1 MKKVITILALALT
14 TSVAFA
20 QDTPLEIS
28 GSGDLYYKYDFAK
41 TDNIK
46 TSFAT
51 DQNSVSLGMIDI
63 ALKKK
68 TGKTSFVG
76 EVSFGPRGQFQSI
89 PNGDGDAYNLSNSFN
104 IQNLYAAYAASD
116 KLTLTAGYMG
126 TFIGYEVISPLA
138 NLNYSTSYLFTN
150 GPFQNAGVKANYAI
164 SSKVGLM
171 VGLFNDKWNE
181 YKARPAFGL
190 NAIGAQLSV
199 TPFEGLTAYFNY
211 LSGSASG
218 TIVDLTGSYQVTEK
232 FKLGFN
238 VADFS
243 GVNEIGAVV
252 ITEGKDAVIENLS
265 GSVKYTPAV
274 DAILGDRTQGYTGF
288 ALYPSYAVSSNFS
301 LGLRVENFKAKEKSF
316 YVDTAPA
323 AKESVT
329 AFTLSANLK
338 SGGLTFIPEFRMD
351 SGSANMFAD
360 SKGDLTKSA
369 SQISMAVVYG
379 F

>member
-28 GSGDLYYKYDFAK
+28 GSADLYYKNDFSGNE
-41 TDNIK
+41 NIK
-46 TSFAT
+46 TSFNS

-76 EVSFGPRGQFQSI
+76 EVAFGPRGAQQSI
-89 PNGDGDAYNLSNSFN
+89 PDSDGTYDNVSNSFH
-104 IQNLYAAYAASD
+104 IQNLYASYAASE

-150 GPFQNAGVKANYAI
+150 GPFQNAGVKANYAF

-171 VGLFNDKWNE
+171 VGVFNDQWNA
-181 YKARPAFGL
+181 YKADMSLGL

-199 TPFEGLTAYFNY
+199 TPVEGLTAYINY
-211 LSGSASG
+211 LDGSASG
-218 TIVDLTGSYQVTEK
+218 TIVDLTAAYQISEK
-232 FKLGFN
+232 FKLGLN

-243 GVNEIGAVV
+243 GTV
-252 ITEGKDAVIENLS
+252 TD
-265 GSVKYTPAV
+265 T
-274 DAILGDRTQGYTGF
+274 GYTGF

-301 LGLRVENFKAKEKSF
+301 LGLRAENFKAKKAGSPFGTSF
-316 YVDTAPA
+316 SNVVAD
-323 AKESVT
+323 ESVT

-351 SGSANMFAD
+351 SGSADMFAD
-360 SKGDLTKSA
+360 SDLAATKSA
-369 SQISMAVVYG
+369 SQVSLAVVYG

>member
-28 GSGDLYYKYDFAK
+28 GSGDLYYKYDFSEASQLG
-41 TDNIK
+41 

-76 EVSFGPRGQFQSI
+76 EVSFGPRGQNQSI
-89 PNGDGDAYNLSNSFN
+89 PKDGLTFASSTNGDDGNSFH

-116 KLTLTAGYMG
+116 KLTLTAGFMG
-126 TFIGYEVISPLA
+126 TFIGYEVISPLG
-138 NLNYSTSYLFTN
+138 NFHYSTSYLFTN
-150 GPFQNAGVKANYAI
+150 GPFQNAGVKANYAF

-171 VGLFNDKWNE
+171 VGLFSDQWNLYQANPKW
-181 YKARPAFGL
+181 GL
-190 NAIGAQLSV
+190 NAIGAQLSL
-199 TPFEGLTAYFNY
+199 TPVEGLTAYINF
-211 LSGSASG
+211 LDGSESG
-218 TIVDLTGSYQVTEK
+218 TVLDLTATYQVSEK

-238 VADFS
+238 AADYS
-243 GVNEIGAVV
+243 GV
-252 ITEGKDAVIENLS
+252 
-265 GSVKYTPAV
+265 
-274 DAILGDRTQGYTGF
+274 GDDTGYTGF

-301 LGLRVENFKAKEKSF
+301 LGLRAENFKGKKNAITYSN
-316 YVDTAPA
+316 VA
-323 AKESVT
+323 ADESVT

-351 SGSANMFAD
+351 SGSVNMFE
-360 SKGDLTKSA
+360 SGTEKSA
-369 SQISMAVVYG
+369 SQVSMAVVYG

>member
-28 GSGDLYYKYDFAK
+28 GSADLYYKYDFSEASQLG
-41 TDNIK
+41 

-76 EVSFGPRGQFQSI
+76 EVSFGPRGAGQSI
-89 PNGDGDAYNLSNSFN
+89 PDVGGQSFH

-126 TFIGYEVISPLA
+126 TFIGYEVISPLG
-138 NLNYSTSYLFTN
+138 NLHYSTSYLFTN
-150 GPFQNAGVKANYAI
+150 GPFQNAGVKANYAF

-171 VGLFNDKWNE
+171 VGAFNDQWNL
-181 YKARPAFGL
+181 YSASPTLGL
-190 NAIGAQLSV
+190 NAVGAQLSL
-199 TPFEGLTAYFNY
+199 TPFEGLTAYVNY

-218 TIVDLTGSYQVTEK
+218 TIVDLTATYQITEK
-232 FKLGFN
+232 FKLGLN

-243 GVNEIGAVV
+243 GADSVLLGGGEELTAEIPAQLTELP
-252 ITEGKDAVIENLS
+252 ITLG
-265 GSVKYTPAV
+265 TPATYA
-274 DAILGDRTQGYTGF
+274 DLPFTQGYTGF
-288 ALYPSYAVSSNFS
+288 ALYPSYAVSDKFT
-301 LGLRVENFKAKEKSF
+301 LGLRVENFKAKEKSL
-316 YVDTAPA
+316 YVGTAPS

-329 AFTLSANLK
+329 AFTLSANFK

-351 SGSANMFAD
+351 SGSKEFFKD
-360 SKGDLTKSA
+360 SDMKGTKSA

>member
-14 TSVAFA
+14 TTMSFA
-20 QDTPLEIS
+20 QETPLEIS
-28 GSGDLYYKYDFAK
+28 GSADLYYKYDFSEASQLG
-41 TDNIK
+41 

-76 EVSFGPRGQFQSI
+76 EVSFGPRGAGQSI
-89 PNGDGDAYNLSNSFN
+89 PNDVDGQSFH

-150 GPFQNAGVKANYAI
+150 GPFQNAGVKANYLI

-171 VGLFNDKWNE
+171 VGLFNDQWNL
-181 YKARPAFGL
+181 YNANPSLGL
-190 NAIGAQLSV
+190 NAIGAQLSL
-199 TPFEGLTAYFNY
+199 TPVEGLTAYINY
-211 LSGSASG
+211 LDGSASG
-218 TIVDLTGSYQVTEK
+218 TIVDLTAAYQISEK
-232 FKLGFN
+232 FKLGLN

-243 GVNEIGAVV
+243 GV
-252 ITEGKDAVIENLS
+252 
-265 GSVKYTPAV
+265 
-274 DAILGDRTQGYTGF
+274 GDDTGYTGF

-301 LGLRVENFKAKEKSF
+301 LALRAENFKGKKNAITYSN
-316 YVDTAPA
+316 VVAD
-323 AKESVT
+323 ESVT

-338 SGGLTFIPEFRMD
+338 SGGLTFIPEIRMD
-351 SGSANMFAD
+351 SGSVKMFEGA
-360 SKGDLTKSA
+360 TEKSA
-369 SQISMAVVYG
+369 SQVSMAVVYG

>member
-28 GSGDLYYKYDFAK
+28 GSADLYYKYDFSGNE
-41 TDNIK
+41 NIQ

-76 EVSFGPRGQFQSI
+76 EVSFGPRGQYQSI
-89 PNGDGDAYNLSNSFN
+89 PNGDNNSSNISNSFH

-126 TFIGYEVISPLA
+126 TFIGYEVISPLG
-138 NLNYSTSYLFTN
+138 NLHYSTSYLFTN
-150 GPFQNAGVKANYAI
+150 GPFQNAGVKVNYAI

-171 VGLFNDKWNE
+171 VGLFNDQWNA
-181 YKARPAFGL
+181 YKAVSKLGL
-190 NAIGAQLSV
+190 NAVGAQLSL
-199 TPFEGLTAYFNY
+199 TPFEGLTAYVNY

-218 TIVDLTGSYQVTEK
+218 TIVDLTASYQITEK
-232 FKLGFN
+232 FKLGLN

-243 GVNEIGAVV
+243 GAKDII
-252 ITEGKDAVIENLS
+252 ITASTDD
-265 GSVKYTPAV
+265 SVGIDDDGTIAIIAGTPAV
-274 DAILGDRTQGYTGF
+274 FATQGYTGF
-288 ALYPSYAVSSNFS
+288 ALYPSYKFSDNFT
-301 LGLRVENFKAKEKSF
+301 LGLRAENFKAKDKSA
-316 YVDTAPA
+316 YSTAPA

-329 AFTLSANLK
+329 AYTLSANFK

-351 SGSANMFAD
+351 SGSSDMFSD
-360 SKGDLTKSA
+360 SDMMATKSA
-369 SQISMAVVYG
+369 SQVTLAVVYG

>member
-14 TSVAFA
+14 TTVTFA
-20 QDTPLEIS
+20 QDTPLEIT
-28 GSGDLYYKYDFAK
+28 GSADLYYKNDFSGNE
-41 TDNIK
+41 NIG

-76 EVSFGPRGQFQSI
+76 EVSFGPRGQKQSI
-89 PNGDGDAYNLSNSFN
+89 QDVDGQSFH

-171 VGLFNDKWNE
+171 VGLFNGQWNA
-181 YKARPAFGL
+181 YKASPNFGL
-190 NAIGAQLSV
+190 NAVGAQLSL
-199 TPFEGLTAYFNY
+199 TPVEGLSAYINF
-211 LSGSASG
+211 LDGTESG
-218 TIVDLTGSYQVTEK
+218 TIVDLTGSYQISEK
-232 FKLGFN
+232 FKLGLN
-238 VADFS
+238 VADYS
-243 GVNEIGAVV
+243 GTADD
-252 ITEGKDAVIENLS
+252 T
-265 GSVKYTPAV
+265 
-274 DAILGDRTQGYTGF
+274 GYTGF
-288 ALYPSYAVSSNFS
+288 ALYPSYAVNKNFS
-301 LGLRVENFKAKEKSF
+301 LALRAENFKVKKNSDYTSAIPT
-316 YVDTAPA
+316 VLGTGPDGD
-323 AKESVT
+323 ESVT

-338 SGGLTFIPEFRMD
+338 SGGLTIIPEFRLD
-351 SGSANMFAD
+351 NGSADMFKD
-360 SKGDLTKSA
+360 SDMAATKSA
-369 SQISMAVVYG
+369 SQVTLAVVYG